1 MQISKQLLNQ
11 FISPDNQNRQEVEDL
26 VQKVTGQLLD
36 FLSNASEK
44 PTNPAIEHL
53 DTLHFQIP
61 DFAQTQ
67 QQIQTNLQE
76 LYELS
81 MNPANPKYIGH
92 MDSMPTL
99 WSVLGDF
106 IASALNN
113 NVLSLEMSPFIT
125 QLEYALTKQF
135 AALFG
140 LPETAGGVMLSG
152 GTLSN
157 LQALLIARNTKLGI
171 KNGNVFSVKKEPVI
185 FASEHSHSSI
195 QKIGM
200 MIGIGTEN
208 VIKVKTDA
216 DSKINVHDL
225 ESQINEQLSL
235 GKQPF
240 AIVATAGTTVSGNI
254 DPLAEI
260 SELAQKHDLWLH
272 VDAIYGGAV
281 VFSEKYKHLIGSI
294 ERADSIS
301 FNPQKWMYVAKTC
314 SMVLFRDFSKM
325 VEHFRILAPYMK
337 EQSAYINLGE
347 INVQGTK
354 YAEVVKLWLS
364 LQGLGK
370 DGYEEL
376 IDYSFYLTQQFEA
389 EIEKRPFL
397 KLASKPEMNIVCFR
411 GEPTDVEA
419 EDFDDWNENLQ
430 QYLINQTDFFMS
442 LPKYKSSLWLRAVL
456 LNPFLT
462 IAHIETLFGHIDD
475 FEMKNRVEKEPLE
488 LCSV

>member
-1 MQISKQLLNQ
+1 MQIDSQILNQ
-11 FISPDNQNRQEVEDL
+11 FISPDNSNRLEVESL
-26 VQKVTGQLLD
+26 VKKVTKQLLD

-44 PTNPAIEHL
+44 PTNPTIKYC
-53 DTLHFQIP
+53 DTFHFKIP
-61 DFAQTQ
+61 EFSQNQ
-67 QQIQTNLQE
+67 NEIQAALQE

-99 WSVLGDF
+99 WSVIGDF

-125 QLEYALTKQF
+125 QLEYSLTKQF
-135 AALFG
+135 AQLFG
-140 LPETAGGVMLSG
+140 FPETAGGVMLSG

-157 LQALLIARNTKLGI
+157 LQALLIARNTKLDI
-171 KNGNVFSVKKEPVI
+171 KNGNLFLLKKEPVI
-185 FASEHSHSSI
+185 FTSEHSHSSI

-208 VIKVKTDA
+208 VIKIKTDNN
-216 DSKINVHDL
+216 SKIDIHDL
-225 ESQINEQLSL
+225 ELQIKEQIKA

-254 DPLAEI
+254 DPLENI
-260 SELAQKHDLWLH
+260 SKLAKKFDLWLH

-281 VFSEKYKHLIGSI
+281 IFSEKYKNLINGI
-294 ERADSIS
+294 EEADSIS

-314 SMVLFRDFSKM
+314 SMVLFRDFNKM
-325 VEHFRILAPYMK
+325 VENFRISAPYMK

-364 LQGLGK
+364 LQSLGK
-370 DGYEEL
+370 NGYEKL
-376 IDYSFYLTQQFEA
+376 IDYSFYLTDAFKK
-389 EIEKRPFL
+389 EITKRPFL
-397 KLASKPEMNIVCFR
+397 KFTSKPEMNIICFR
-411 GEPTDVEA
+411 GEPTNVNPKE
-419 EDFDDWNENLQ
+419 FDTWNDKLQ
-430 QYLINQTDFFMS
+430 QYLVSQTDFFLS
-442 LPKYKSSLWLRAVL
+442 LPKYKNGLWLRAVL

-462 IAHIETLFGHIDD
+462 IEHISMLFEYID
-475 FEMKNRVEKEPLE
+475 NYE
-488 LCSV
+488 LATRLNKKDITQGFV